1 MSRKLTRE
9 QQLALD
15 LSCNIALEAN
25 AGSGK
30 TNVLVE
36 RYFRIVDQIL
46 QGHPDFVGFTPD
58 NIVAITFT
66 NKAAAEMHSRVV
78 EKFNAEYGK
87 QLYSYTGDMK
97 QLETIRFFRDKL
109 TNARISTIHSFCL
122 QILSNYPL
130 EANIP
135 VNFREISTSEQ
146 LRIFDDSF
154 HFTLDYWLSNQ
165 TLKDVIKRILAY
177 IDLPNL
183 KAIANRV
190 ISSPDLFQNLDEIY
204 SKEFDS
210 FLKKFVYETHKLLSK
225 AFKAFR
231 SDLKTLFEK
240 YSGNNDA
247 LRNNISLSV
256 VKDDFERLTELDELE
271 ILTDFSFWNSLNE
284 DLTGQLYVKSFENV
298 RNNIKKFD
306 EGFYLALRARHSN
319 YRPISL
325 FINKM
330 LKYCQA
336 RRELN
341 LLDARNIPVE
351 ERYFE
356 ISKSL
361 FNFIKDVYER
371 FQQLKFD
378 NNFLDFND
386 MLVKTYQLLKNN
398 REILD
403 EVRSGIRF
411 LLIDEF
417 QDTDNL
423 QYGIVQL
430 LVPGLKEDNTLA
442 NSPNLFIVGDAKQS
456 IYRFRNADVKVFNEA
471 KKDIQEFNNRSF
483 DALPQELNSGILQ
496 LTSTFR
502 LRPEIA
508 AFVDYVA
515 PKIMN
520 FTDFEP
526 KPEHE
531 VVYQPFVIPN
541 YKIYQRDESNLRV
554 APVTFLTVVQK
565 RQEDDDTRYEGES
578 NESEGKFDALANL
591 LVKHLVYISDNED
604 VKIYDK
610 SIGGFRKVSFS
621 DIAIISRKTNDLAK
635 LIPVLSSNNI
645 PFIFQGGS
653 SFFETREAEDIVAF
667 LKFLLNPT
675 NDISLIAILRSTF
688 FCFTDELLLNIATV
702 TQEKTSFWKKL
713 HLYRDF
719 LFENIGEEMEL
730 EVAEKQYLMVSGAIQ
745 ILCNLLDSFSILPI
759 NEVIQR
765 IINETNWL
773 STIQNL
779 NNRDQILANVDEL
792 LDYAREYIN
801 VGFRTIWDFISDMD
815 YLRKYGAI
823 ESDHFGSVSSDAVK
837 LLTIHSSK
845 GLEFPVVYIY
855 RIDAQTQRGDSIQV
869 SKKFGLIF
877 PFEIESI
884 SPNNN
889 TDESLQERVVIPNLI
904 HLIANYH
911 NQIEDD
917 AEERRILYVALT
929 RSSDYL
935 IITGELSEQ
944 KKKNDEGTFL
954 VPKKKTLNKIIE
966 NLENFSF
973 QYGVSR
979 YQSKF
984 PLLILDTE
992 NPETPS
998 EDISIDVPIDVIVDS
1013 FTLEKPYEVA
1023 QEPEKNKVHED
1034 KLLVLGSIESELGKK
1049 ILSSTQFNVYLDN
1062 PGTYAKTYILGLPT
1076 EFDELSKATFA
1087 EDIENSDHLI
1097 AASLFGSAVHYC
1109 LENIEQWYFD
1119 DAPDVASLNITLEN
1133 FLFANERL
1141 VELEVQNRVVEQC
1154 INITQ
1159 TPLFLLH
1166 KERILRAP
1174 KEFKI
1179 ILPFRNNYLL
1189 AKIDLFFQ
1197 SESGNFE
1204 IWDWKSNNIS
1214 SFDEIPRIAEHYR
1227 FQMLIYSFLASKL
1240 YNEQDRWI
1248 ARLLFTR
1255 LARPKVND
1263 EQWIYTFTFD
1273 KHQLDEL
1280 ELQIETYIKQIC
1292 TIQI

>member
-1 MSRKLTRE
+1 MDRRLTRE
-9 QQLALD
+9 QELALN

-36 RYFRIVDQIL
+36 RYFRIIDQIL
-46 QGHPDFVGFTPD
+46 KGNPNFADLTPD
-58 NIVAITFT
+58 NIVGITFT
-66 NKAAAEMHSRVV
+66 NKAAAEMHSRVI
-78 EKFNAEYGK
+78 EKFNAEYGR
-87 QLYSYTGDMK
+87 QLYSYTGDMR
-97 QLETIRFFRDKL
+97 QLEIIRLFRDKL

-122 QILSNYPL
+122 RILSNYPL

-135 VNFREISTSEQ
+135 VNFREISTSER
-146 LRIFDDSF
+146 LRILDDSF
-154 HFTLDYWLSNQ
+154 HFTLDNWLSNE
-165 TLKDVIKRILAY
+165 TLRDTIKRILAY
-177 IDLPNL
+177 IDLSNL
-183 KAIANRV
+183 KAVVDRV
-190 ISSPDLFQNLDEIY
+190 ISSPDLFQNLNELY
-204 SKEFDS
+204 SEDFDS
-210 FLKKFVYETHKLLSK
+210 FLKRFVYETHKLLSN

-231 SDLKTLFEK
+231 NDLKTLFEK
-240 YSGNNDA
+240 CNDA
-247 LRNNISLSV
+247 LRNKIYLSII
-256 VKDDFERLTELDELE
+256 KDDFESLTELDKLE
-271 ILTDFSFWNSLNE
+271 ILTDFSFWNSLNN
-284 DLTGQLYVKSFENV
+284 DLTEQLYVKTFKNV
-298 RNNIKKFD
+298 RAQIKKFD
-306 EGFYLALRARHSN
+306 EDFYLELNARHSN
-319 YRPISL
+319 YRPIYQ
-325 FINKM
+325 FISKM
-330 LKYCQA
+330 LNYCQT

-341 LLDARNIPVE
+341 LVDARDIPIE
-351 ERYFE
+351 RRYFE
-356 ISKSL
+356 ISKSI
-361 FNFIKDVYER
+361 FNFTKEVYER

-378 NNFLDFND
+378 NNFLDFDD
-386 MLVKTYQLLKNN
+386 MLVKTFQLLKNN
-398 REILD
+398 PEILN
-403 EVRSGIRF
+403 EVRNEIKF

-417 QDTDNL
+417 QDTDSL

-430 LVPGLKEDNTLA
+430 LVPGLKGDDILV

-471 KKDIQEFNNRSF
+471 KKDIQKFNSKKGT
-483 DALPQELNSGILQ
+483 DLHQGLNSGILQ

-502 LRPEIA
+502 LKPEIA
-508 AFVDYVA
+508 AFVDYIA

-520 FTDFEP
+520 FSDFEP

-531 VVYQPFVIPN
+531 VVYQRFVIPS
-541 YKIYQRDESNLRV
+541 YKIHQRNKHNSRI
-554 APVTFLTVVQK
+554 APVTFLTAVQK
-565 RQEDDDTRYEGES
+565 KQEDNDTQYEDES
-578 NESEGKFDALANL
+578 NESEGKFDALAHL
-591 LVKHLVYISDNED
+591 LVKHLIYIFDNEE

-610 SIGGFRKVSFS
+610 SIGGFRKVRFS

-675 NDISLIAILRSTF
+675 NDVPLIAILRSTF

-702 TQEKTSFWKKL
+702 TQQKTSFWKKL

-719 LFENIGEEMEL
+719 LFENTSEEIEL
-730 EVAEKQYLMVSGAIQ
+730 DIAEKQYLMVSSAIQ

-765 IINETNWL
+765 IISETNWL

-792 LDYAREYIN
+792 LDYAREYVN
-801 VGFRTIWDFISDMD
+801 VGFRTVWDFISDMD
-815 YLRKYGAI
+815 YLKKYGAT

-837 LLTIHSSK
+837 LLTIHASK

-855 RIDAQTQRGDSIQV
+855 RIDAQTRRGDSIQV

-884 SPNNN
+884 SSNKDIIEP
-889 TDESLQERVVIPNLI
+889 LQERMVIPNLI

-935 IITGELSEQ
+935 IITGELNEQ
-944 KKKNDEGTFL
+944 KKKNEEETFLAPKKGTF
-954 VPKKKTLNKIIE
+954 NKIVKV
-966 NLENFSF
+966 LKNFSF

-979 YQSKF
+979 YQFEF
-984 PLLILDTE
+984 PILILDTE
-992 NPETPS
+992 NPEALPESTK
-998 EDISIDVPIDVIVDS
+998 IDAPLDVIVDI
-1013 FTLEKPYEVA
+1013 FTFDKPREVT
-1023 QEPEKNKVHED
+1023 QEAEGAKLRED

-1049 ILSSTQFNVYLDN
+1049 ILSSTQFNTYLQN
-1062 PGTYAKTYILGLPT
+1062 PETYVKTYILGLPT
-1076 EFDELSKATFA
+1076 EFDELSKATFS
-1087 EDIENSDHLI
+1087 ENIDESDHLI
-1097 AASLFGSAVHYC
+1097 VGSLFGSAIHYC
-1109 LENIEQWYFD
+1109 LENINQWYLD
-1119 DAPDVASLNITLEN
+1119 DTPDVASLNITLEN

-1141 VELEVQNRVVEQC
+1141 VELEIQNRVVEQC
-1154 INITQ
+1154 INVTQ
-1159 TPLFLLH
+1159 TPFFLSR

-1174 KEFKI
+1174 KEFKV
-1179 ILPFRNNYLL
+1179 ILPFMNNYLL

-1204 IWDWKSNNIS
+1204 IWDWKSNNIN
-1214 SFDEIPRIAEHYR
+1214 SFDEIPQIAEHYR
-1227 FQMLIYSFLASKL
+1227 FQMLMYSYLASRL
-1240 YNEQDRWI
+1240 YPEQDRWV

-1255 LARPKVND
+1255 LARSKVND
-1263 EQWIYTFTFD
+1263 NHWTYTFTFN
-1273 KHQLDEL
+1273 KCQLEEL

>member
-1 MSRKLTRE
+1 MNRKLTRE
-9 QQLALD
+9 QELALN

-36 RYFRIVDQIL
+36 RYFRIIDQIL
-46 QGHPDFVGFTPD
+46 KGNPNFAGLTPD
-58 NIVAITFT
+58 NIVGITFT
-66 NKAAAEMHSRVV
+66 NKAAAEMHSRVI

-87 QLYSYTGDMK
+87 QLYSYIGDMN
-97 QLETIRFFRDKL
+97 QLETIRLFRDKL

-135 VNFREISTSEQ
+135 VNFREISNAER
-146 LRIFDDSF
+146 LRILDDSF
-154 HFTLDYWLSNQ
+154 HFTLNSWLSDVV
-165 TLKDVIKRILAY
+165 LKDIIKRILAY
-177 IDLPNL
+177 IDLLNL
-183 KAIANRV
+183 KAITDRV
-190 ISSPDLFQNLDEIY
+190 ISSPDLFQNFDELY
-204 SKEFDS
+204 SEEFDP
-210 FLKKFVYETHKLLSK
+210 FLKRFVYETHKLLSN

-231 SDLKTLFEK
+231 NDLKTLFEK
-240 YSGNNDA
+240 YSTNDA
-247 LRNNISLSV
+247 LRSKISLSV
-256 VKDDFERLTELDELE
+256 VKDDFERLTELDKLE
-271 ILTDFSFWNSLNE
+271 ILTDFNFWNSLNE
-284 DLTGQLYVKSFENV
+284 DITNQLYVKNFKNV
-298 RNNIKKFD
+298 RKNIKKLD
-306 EGFYLALRARHSN
+306 EDFYWALNTRHSD
-319 YRPISL
+319 YRPIFS
-325 FINKM
+325 FISKM
-330 LKYCQA
+330 LEYCQA

-341 LLDARNIPVE
+341 LSDARNIPVE

-356 ISKSL
+356 ISKSI

-378 NNFLDFND
+378 NNYLDFDD
-386 MLVKTYQLLKNN
+386 MLLKTYQLLKNN
-398 REILD
+398 PEILN
-403 EVRSGIRF
+403 EVRDEIKF

-417 QDTDNL
+417 QDTDSL

-430 LVPGLKEDNTLA
+430 LVPGLKEDDTSA

-471 KKDIQEFNNRSF
+471 KEDIQKLNSKKYT
-483 DALPQELNSGILQ
+483 DLPQGLKSGILQ

-502 LRPEIA
+502 LKPEIA
-508 AFVDYVA
+508 AFVDYIA

-520 FTDFEP
+520 FSDFEP

-531 VVYQPFVIPN
+531 VTYQSFVIPN
-541 YKIYQRDESNLRV
+541 YKIHQRNEWNSRI
-554 APVTFLTVVQK
+554 APITFLTVVK
-565 RQEDDDTRYEGES
+565 KKGEDDDIQYDDES
-578 NESEGKFDALANL
+578 TENEGKFDALANL
-591 LVKHLVYISDNED
+591 LVKHLIYIFDNEE

-610 SIGGFRKVSFS
+610 SIDGFRKVRFS
-621 DIAIISRKTNDLAK
+621 DIAIISRKTKDLAK

-675 NDISLIAILRSTF
+675 NDIPLIAILRSTF

-702 TQEKTSFWKKL
+702 TQEKVSFWKKL

-719 LFENIGEEMEL
+719 LFETTSEEMEL
-730 EVAEKQYLMVSGAIQ
+730 DIAEKQYLMVSSAIQ

-759 NEVIQR
+759 NEVVQR
-765 IINETNWL
+765 IITETNWL

-815 YLRKYGAI
+815 YLKKYGET

-845 GLEFPVVYIY
+845 GLEFPVVYVY

-869 SKKFGLIF
+869 SKKFGFIF

-884 SPNNN
+884 SSNNN
-889 TDESLQERVVIPNLI
+889 TGESLQERISIPNLI

-917 AEERRILYVALT
+917 AEERRMLYVALT

-954 VPKKKTLNKIIE
+954 APKSKTFNKIVGD
-966 NLENFSF
+966 LENFSF
-973 QYGVSR
+973 RYGVSR

-992 NPETPS
+992 NPEALPESTQ
-998 EDISIDVPIDVIVDS
+998 IDVPIDVIVDI
-1013 FTLEKPYEVA
+1013 FTFDKPREVTQEAEKA
-1023 QEPEKNKVHED
+1023 KIRED
-1034 KLLVLGSIESELGKK
+1034 KLLVLGSIESNLGKK
-1049 ILSSTQFNVYLDN
+1049 ILSSTQFNTYLHN
-1062 PGTYAKTYILGLPT
+1062 PETYAKTYILGLPT
-1076 EFDELSKATFA
+1076 EFDELSKATFS
-1087 EDIENSDHLI
+1087 ENIDESDHLI
-1097 AASLFGSAVHYC
+1097 VASLLGSAIHYC
-1109 LENIEQWYFD
+1109 LENINQWYFD
-1119 DAPDVASLNITLEN
+1119 DTPDVVSLNITLEN

-1141 VELEVQNRVVEQC
+1141 VELEIQNRVVEQC
-1154 INITQ
+1154 INVTQ
-1159 TPLFLLH
+1159 TPLFLSR

-1174 KEFKI
+1174 KEFKV
-1179 ILPFRNNYLL
+1179 ILPFKNNYLL
-1189 AKIDLFFQ
+1189 AKFDLFFK

-1214 SFDEIPRIAEHYR
+1214 SFDEIPQIAEHYR
-1227 FQMLIYSFLASKL
+1227 FQMLMYSYLASRL
-1240 YNEQDRWI
+1240 YPEQGRWL

-1263 EQWIYTFTFD
+1263 EHWTYTFTFD
-1273 KHQLDEL
+1273 KQQLNEL
-1280 ELQIETYIKQIC
+1280 ELQIETYINQIC
-1292 TIQI
+1292 AIQI